1 MWCPSHRLELAIA
14 DAFKDSHLNSVREKL
29 SQEVYH
35 LVKRATLR
43 WRLFK
48 RQAIIEGISI
58 RKYKR
63 PSGTRWV
70 EHQRQYLESHN
81 HNLRIL
87 MAFLDQQIS
96 APYNQSIRKVKA
108 TLQGIRSDLCRTDRL
123 LFNFVKQDVLAI
135 IQPLTKVLQ
144 ESEIILP
151 ALISSCQRS
160 IKVKE

>member
-1 MWCPSHRLELAIA
+1 MLP
-14 DAFKDSHLNSVREKL
+14 
-29 SQEVYH
+29 
-35 LVKRATLR
+35 

-48 RQAIIEGISI
+48 CQAIIEGISK

-81 HNLRIL
+81 HNLPIL

-108 TLQGIRSDLCRTDRL
+108 TFQRRACHHPTS
-123 LFNFVKQDVLAI
+123 NQNLAR
-135 IQPLTKVLQ
+135 K
-144 ESEIILP
+144 
-151 ALISSCQRS
+151 
-160 IKVKE
+160 